1 MLLKTIGQHKLS
13 DFGKSLLLLFFT
25 FLSLIF
31 ASSTATAVWDGNIAI
46 DFSGGNGTE
55 SDPFLISDGSQL
67 ALMASL
73 VNSEA
78 THAQYSELCYKLTDN
93 IDLGGVIWDP
103 IGTGSYSVNSRTD
116 IYPFY
121 GTFDG
126 DGHTVSGLYINGAKT
141 ITWKEYTLKTC
152 TVGGTTYNMYT
163 EDYQPI
169 YDPELDA
176 DGNPLTDENG
186 NPVYK
191 YSTKSAVQC
200 IGLFGFNC
208 GYIKNLTVSEPE
220 IIAGFNKAVAGGI
233 CGASAKRKLF
243 KGQYK
248 DGEYLRTTPVLV
260 ANTGVVENCKVI
272 GGSITLTS
280 TPLNGGSSGS
290 SVGSFNCLGG
300 ISGNGEGTLITGC
313 FSSVGFFGE
322 NVSGDTIIGGIVGR
336 MENLTPTKSKINLCT
351 SFCTID
357 VSCASSSYSIHKAG
371 GIAGIGDGSISECSF
386 DGDIRFG
393 GGGAYSLVSAGG
405 IIGYNVRITIDHVFS
420 SGNVTAECIYDTP
433 SCSVRA
439 GGIVG
444 SGSATSAIGSFTLC
458 NANALSVAGATDM
471 VQASA
476 VNGNYSSGKFASIY
490 YDEDITITECET
502 QIDSPTGIKCRI
514 LFDDESSDCYEKL
527 PKFSEYYESVKD
539 SDWVYTSDMSSKIIF
554 VNSFSDEATTHILNA
569 AGEYL
574 SYERY
579 SSDSSDNDVHIV
591 IPYAVTSVNSSAF
604 DTTDTDSISCVIIPS
619 SVDTAS
625 KEILADLFENKT
637 VVLKTSTQD
646 KFFSTTGTDLYG
658 DYMINSA
665 GTVYLYVGANGA
677 HTVMP
682 GNAKIVETS
691 GLYAVSCPSSVR
703 IANTFTPSYLTYVS
717 NLGEI
722 PLIISPDTD
731 FYEYCDNDNIPY
743 SLLGDINGDG
753 NVSLADLSLLYKYL
767 EGVDV
772 DVEAVICDLI
782 YDSFI
787 DIRDLHHFL
796 KYFADTDTFLGEEND

>member
-25 FLSLIF
+25 FLSVIF
-31 ASSTATAVWDGNIAI
+31 VSSNATAVWDGNIAT
-46 DFSGGNGTE
+46 DFSGGSGTE

-78 THAQYSELCYKLTDN
+78 THAQYSELCYKLTDD

-103 IGTGSYSVNSRTD
+103 IGTGSYSGNSRTD

-121 GTFDG
+121 GIFDG

-141 ITWKEYTLKTC
+141 ITWKKYTLKTC
-152 TVGGTTYNMYT
+152 TVGEDTYNMYT
-163 EDYQPI
+163 TDYQPI

-186 NPVYK
+186 NPIYK
-191 YSTKSAVQC
+191 YSTKSSVQC

-208 GYIKNLTVSEPE
+208 GHIKNLTVSEPE

-233 CGASAKRKLF
+233 CGASAKRKLY

-248 DGEYLRTTPVLV
+248 DGEYLRTTEVLV
-260 ANTGVVENCKVI
+260 ANTGIVENCKVV

-280 TPLNGGSSGS
+280 TPLNGGTSGS
-290 SVGSFNCLGG
+290 GLGSFNCLGG
-300 ISGNGEGTLITGC
+300 ISGHGEGSLITGC
-313 FSSVGFFGE
+313 FSSAGFFGE

-336 MENLTPTKSKINLCT
+336 MENLTAAKSKVNLCT
-351 SFCTID
+351 SFCTVN
-357 VSCASSSYSIHKAG
+357 VSCASSSYSIHEAG
-371 GIAGIGDGSISECSF
+371 GIVGFGDGSISECSF
-386 DGDIRFG
+386 DGNIRFG
-393 GGGAYSLVSAGG
+393 GGGAYSLICAGG
-405 IIGYNVRITIDHVFS
+405 IIGYNVRITVDHVFS
-420 SGNVTAECIYDTP
+420 SGNVTAECIYDTS

-439 GGIVG
+439 GSIVG
-444 SGSATSAIGSFTLC
+444 SGSTTSAIGSFTLC
-458 NANALSVAGATDM
+458 NANALSVAGGTDA
-471 VQASA
+471 VKASA
-476 VNGNYSSGKFASIY
+476 VNGSYSSEKFANIY
-490 YDEDITITECET
+490 YDEDITVTKCEM
-502 QIDSPTGIKCRI
+502 QIDSPTGIKCQI
-514 LFDDESSDCYEKL
+514 LFDDGSSNSYEKL
-527 PKFSEYYESVKD
+527 PRFSEYYESVKN
-539 SDWVYTSDMSSKIIF
+539 SDWVYTSDISSKIVF
-554 VNSFSDEATTHILNA
+554 ADSFSYDDTTHILNA

-574 SYERY
+574 SYERN
-579 SSDSSDNDVHIV
+579 SSDSSDNDIHIV

-604 DTTDTDSISCVIIPS
+604 DTADTDSISCVIIPS

-625 KEILADLFENKT
+625 KENLAELFEDKT
-637 VVLKTSTQD
+637 VVLKTTTQD
-646 KFFSTTGTDLYG
+646 KCFSTIGTALCG

-665 GTVYLYVGANGA
+665 GTVRLYVGVNGT

-682 GNAKIVETS
+682 ENAKMTVTS
-691 GLYAVSCPSSVR
+691 GLYAVSCPSFVR
-703 IANTFTPSYLTYVS
+703 ISNTFTPSYLTYAS
-717 NLGEI
+717 DLGEI

-753 NVSLADLSLLYKYL
+753 NVSLADLSLLCKHL
-767 EGVDV
+767 QGVDI
-772 DVEAVICDLI
+772 DVEATICDLI
-782 YDSFI
+782 CDRFV